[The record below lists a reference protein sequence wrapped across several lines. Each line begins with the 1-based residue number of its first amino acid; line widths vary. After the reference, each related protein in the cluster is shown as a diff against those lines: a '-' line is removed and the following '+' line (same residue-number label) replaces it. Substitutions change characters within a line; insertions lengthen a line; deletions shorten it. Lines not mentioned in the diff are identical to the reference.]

1 VRGSLI
7 KKQEPAVATPEH
19 YRQRAAEM
27 RDLAEKAKTPDGRQA
42 YLKLAAQW
50 ERLARRVEEAD
61 G

>member
-1 VRGSLI
+1 MS
-7 KKQEPAVATPEH
+7 KKQEPAVATSEQ

-50 ERLARRVEEAD
+50 ERLARRVEEPD